1 MLTHHLEKLLVET
14 NSKGKRRADF
24 IEYKKKMTA
33 SSSKSIGK
41 VHNQSKHSLRRNLFS
56 KNREHRRFAKQ

>member
-24 IEYKKKMTA
+24 IEYKKMTA
-33 SSSKSIGK
+33 SSSKSIDK
-41 VHNQSKHSLRRNLFS
+41 VHNQSKHSLRKNLFS